1 MSNFAER
8 FKSLRLEKD
17 LTQSQLSEELNIP
30 RTTISS
36 WELGRREPDLKTIV
50 ILASFFK
57 VSVDYLIGLI
67 DNKNP
72 IHTDDVIKK
81 IHNLIR
87 DDELADFIDKLASD
101 SNLQQMCKELK
112 NLSSKSIMR
121 LIKIA
126 KVLDEDF

>member
-36 WELGRREPDLKTIV
+36 WELGRREPDLKIIV

-112 NLSSKSIMR
+112 NLSSKSIMK